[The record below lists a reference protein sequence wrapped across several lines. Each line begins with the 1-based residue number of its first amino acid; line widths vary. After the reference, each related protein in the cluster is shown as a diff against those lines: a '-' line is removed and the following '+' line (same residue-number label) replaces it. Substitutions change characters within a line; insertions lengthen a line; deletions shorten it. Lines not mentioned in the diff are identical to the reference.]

1 LAGIVL
7 VEFYLTFEKTGWNP
21 HVDKIIAIS
30 FHELEKE
37 TGGPVGEFKILSEW
51 NSSEPAIIEEFLQIL
66 DFETPWNFVPIG
78 FDLRSDF
85 RFLRIRA
92 LKALGI
98 SLSWEFLYE
107 TLPAI
112 DLLPIAILMNKGR
125 FKGTNLAWV
134 LGHTEPKRT
143 ETTLVNQWLQGQDY
157 ERIISYIHTKKD
169 RFLDFYRYLR
179 QNMPLVWE
187 QHNLLPSNF
196 I

>member
-1 LAGIVL
+1 M
-7 VEFYLTFEKTGWNP
+7 VEFYLALEKTGWNP
-21 HVDKIIAIS
+21 HEDRIMAIS

-37 TGGPVGEFKILSEW
+37 TGNPVGELKILEEW
-51 NSSEPAIIEEFLQIL
+51 TSSEPTIIGEFLQIL
-66 DFETPWNFVPIG
+66 NLENSWNFVPIG

-92 LKALGI
+92 LKTLGI
-98 SLSWEFLYE
+98 SLRWEFLYE

-143 ETTLVNQWLQGQDY
+143 ETTLVNQWFQAQDY
-157 ERIISYIHTKKD
+157 ERVISYIHAKKD

-179 QNMPLVWE
+179 QKMPLVWA
-187 QHNLLPSNF
+187 QHTPLASNVL
-196 I
+196 

>member
-1 LAGIVL
+1 M
-7 VEFYLTFEKTGWNP
+7 VEFYLTFEKSGWNP

-37 TGGPVGEFKILSEW
+37 TGKPVGELKILSEW
-51 NSSEPAIIEEFLQIL
+51 GSSEPTIIEEFIQIL
-66 DFETPWNFVPIG
+66 DLENPWSFVPIG

-85 RFLRIRA
+85 RFLRIRT

-98 SLSWEFLYE
+98 SLPWEFLYE

-143 ETTLVNQWLQGQDY
+143 ETMLVNQWVQAQDY
-157 ERIISYIHTKKD
+157 ERVISYIHAKKD

-179 QNMPLVWE
+179 HEMPLAWAR
-187 QHNLLPSNF
+187 HTPLPSNAV
-196 I
+196 